1 MPKIP
6 EGKKGLFV
14 CIDERVLDELQE
26 YIKRTYEGSTYG
38 ALSIEVQNAIAEYLR
53 VKHAQ
58 IRTKFL
64 NPKTPMIHLICRDI
78 IHKLKVLGMVNQ
90 VSSRLLAQVI
100 GETRGADERT
110 IRKWMSLLEKN
121 GYIKNIGTYTWEIL

>member
-1 MPKIP
+1 
-6 EGKKGLFV
+6 
-14 CIDERVLDELQE
+14 
-26 YIKRTYEGSTYG
+26 
-38 ALSIEVQNAIAEYLR
+38 
-53 VKHAQ
+53 
-58 IRTKFL
+58 
-64 NPKTPMIHLICRDI
+64 
-78 IHKLKVLGMVNQ
+78 